1 MTTNDP
7 VNTEIT
13 FSVQAI
19 ILETLAVT
27 PGYVDFGKVPAGTQ
41 KTVEINL
48 SNNGSET
55 ITIKELSATPAQSLR
70 INAQPKLSLKP
81 GERKRLP
88 LTLLPGKSPGIMDG
102 SILIKTGSA
111 RIPDKTI
118 YVRAEITGL
127 Q

>member
-1 MTTNDP
+1 MITNDP
-7 VNTEIT
+7 ANKEIT

-19 ILETLAVT
+19 ILETLTVT
-27 PGYVDFGKVPAGTQ
+27 PGYVDFGKVPAGAQ
-41 KTVEINL
+41 KVVEINL

-55 ITIKELSATPAQSLR
+55 ITIKELSATPAEALR

-81 GERKRLP
+81 GEKKQLP
-88 LTLLPGKSPGIMDG
+88 LTLLAGKSPGIMDG